1 MDTHD
6 KNENLLKSQ
15 KAKYESVVAELLS
28 GEMTPEGIENLV
40 SIRIRDG
47 VMHFALENPELRETM
62 IATLSKLA
70 EDSEDTNVKVT
81 AKVIKAGFLWLD
93 NKQDETVTLV
103 NDALKMNSQYSLAQ
117 LLDIAIRHNVPS
129 SVWAQSLRAV
139 SLDACLL
146 GAG

>member
-1 MDTHD
+1 VDTHD

>member
-1 MDTHD
+1 MD
-6 KNENLLKSQ
+6 LQSQ

-40 SIRIRDG
+40 SIQIRDG

-70 EDSEDTNVKVT
+70 EDSEDTKVKVT
-81 AKVIKAGFLWLD
+81 AKVVKAGFLWLD
-93 NKQDETVTLV
+93 GKESETVTLV
-103 NDALKMNSQYSLAQ
+103 NDALKMDSSYSLAQ

-129 SVWAQSLRAV
+129 HVWSASLEAV
-139 SLDACLL
+139 SLDACLM
-146 GAG
+146 GAS

>member
-1 MDTHD
+1 MDIQ
-6 KNENLLKSQ
+6 KQNENLLKSQ
-15 KAKYESVVAELLS
+15 KEKYESVVAELLS

-70 EDSEDTNVKVT
+70 EDSEDTKVKVT

-93 NKQDETVTLV
+93 GKQDETVTLV
-103 NDALKMNSQYSLAQ
+103 NDALQMDSSYSLAQ
-117 LLDIAIRHNVPS
+117 LLDIAIRHDVPS
-129 SVWAQSLRAV
+129 IVWARSLEAV

>member
-1 MDTHD
+1 VDIQ
-6 KNENLLKSQ
+6 KQNENLLKSQ
-15 KAKYESVVAELLS
+15 KEKYESVVAELLS

-70 EDSEDTNVKVT
+70 EDSEDTKVKVT

-93 NKQDETVTLV
+93 GKQDETVTLV
-103 NDALKMNSQYSLAQ
+103 NDALQMDSSYSLAQ
-117 LLDIAIRHNVPS
+117 LLDIAIRHDVPS
-129 SVWAQSLRAV
+129 IVWARSLEAV